1 MQELSTKVKKN
12 NLIQNFRLAYY
23 RRKAGKNLTIDDL
36 LKLPPYIQNDGII
49 LNKLRY
55 VRNIPDTEWR
65 KLDIDILLSHDDLLN
80 LINQEF
86 FLGYSYEQQYSF
98 LKSGKVDLSFCDRKA
113 KEEIV
118 SKLIEEGFYDVLTLN
133 LEENRQYDF
142 NQNILNKLRENNN
155 EKMLLPNIIKYLDMS
170 SINSIIS
177 SSPELI
183 QLLDKQQQLDVI
195 ETQKDK
201 LAFLSQEVQKEC
213 IEKNMKL
220 FKYAS
225 VDVKKGLVKQ
235 DIDMFKKID
244 YDSQMELISYDSRLY
259 TLLPYESKQK
269 MLNDFNKTEEAKKNP
284 EVINAALTMVKK
296 DVNNMKYFN
305 VDNPSPN
312 AFQILDGLENFDV
325 DTLKEYVLHSK
336 ICSAIGK
343 LTGKDYIL
351 HGATGGEKITNGMDS
366 YNQKQIDFFNKLSA
380 NQMKELIKI
389 DTNYI
394 LPYLSDSQWKI
405 NNKLVLKDYDESK
418 DRCTKLFLELYGK
431 EKLEQYSKSIDL
443 IYDMQ
448 KKYDRIAK
456 DEYSS
461 GGYDP
466 VRNYEVF
473 NKQGEIPL
481 EEFKILF
488 NEKIINSCDP
498 KEIEEYLTEI
508 AEDEKN
514 TSGKFV
520 SIMERTY
527 GEEAKEILKSRPE
540 LNVHSINSLEVFD
553 SRILERYGEAFVHDC
568 ISYNLRDFSEFLD
581 AIKDEKQCDNFYEYY
596 ETLCNIYGR
605 NVETMQKAMSEYSY
619 VKDIIENVKNKDL
632 TEKQTMNL
640 LNVFCT
646 KRNEFNIRTIEE
658 LENYDQIA
666 NSKMLR
672 EIGEINISADN
683 AADIVKR
690 IICSNLLG
698 MEYEDNNSLNYG
710 KSLQTLTTLY
720 DFGTDEISKTQYSE
734 EEERFMEI
742 LYFISNELD
751 PKKLVEFAKS
761 TTELPNLRNLVTIN
775 KIIDKVIENET
786 HELNDKLTSIEKI
799 KEVCKEQEGKENP
812 QAYYEEVDGLQV
824 FHLNGM
830 DYCMFSHDLG
840 TLSYEDWLRY
850 EGQGGNSAICS
861 RVVKGN
867 MGDTNGKYLF
877 GELPKE
883 ALITINKSDA
893 NTQHVSKRVRNYA
906 WQAESIKNLTDIKE
920 EANEIAFYRRQRSHA
935 NISSENVGGR
945 IKPMA
950 YGVSDI
956 SEIKENLKKI
966 LIDNEIPIII
976 VHKDKYKAKETEFK
990 VEKEE
995 SERI

>member
-12 NLIQNFRLAYY
+12 NFIQNIRLGYY
-23 RRKAGKNLTIDDL
+23 RRKANKNLTIDEL
-36 LKLPPYIQNDGII
+36 LKLPPYIQNDGQI
-49 LNKLRY
+49 LSTLRLF
-55 VRNIPDTEWR
+55 RNIPDSEWR
-65 KLDIDILLSHDDLLN
+65 KLDLDILLRHDGLLGV
-80 LINQEF
+80 INQEF
-86 FLGYSYEQQYSF
+86 FLGYSDEQQYSF
-98 LKSGKVDLSFCDRKA
+98 LNSGKVDLSFCDRNTI
-113 KEEIV
+113 EEIV
-118 SKLIEEGFYDVLTLN
+118 TRLIKRGFYDVLKLN
-133 LEENRQYDF
+133 LGKNQQHEF
-142 NQNILNKLRENNN
+142 NQSILKKLREKNN
-155 EKMLLPNIIKYLDMS
+155 EEMILPNIIKYLDMS

-177 SSPELI
+177 SNPQLI
-183 QLLDKQQQLDVI
+183 QLLDKQQQFDII

-201 LAFLSQEVQKEC
+201 LAFLTQEVQKEC
-213 IEKNMKL
+213 IEKNIEF

-225 VDVKKGLVKQ
+225 VDVKKGLLKQ

-259 TLLPYESKQK
+259 ILLPYESKQK
-269 MLNDFNKTEEAKKNP
+269 MLNDFNEIDEAKINSK
-284 EVINAALTMVKK
+284 VIKSALTMVKK

-312 AFQILDGLENFDV
+312 AFKLFDGLESLDI
-325 DTLKEYVLHSK
+325 DIIKEYVLHSK
-336 ICSAIGK
+336 ICGAIGK
-343 LTGKDYIL
+343 LTGADFL
-351 HGATGGEKITNGMDS
+351 MHGQSGGEAINGIDS
-366 YNQKQIDFFNKLSA
+366 YNQEQIDFINKLTA
-380 NQMKELIKI
+380 KQAKELIQI

-394 LPYLSDSQWKI
+394 LPYLADSKWIIDDKF
-405 NNKLVLKDYDESK
+405 VLKNYDDSK

-448 KKYDRIAK
+448 KKYDMIAK
-456 DEYSS
+456 ERYNT
-461 GGYDP
+461 GIKP
-466 VRNYEVF
+466 VSNYEVF

-488 NEKIINSCDP
+488 NEKIINSCDS

-508 AEDEKN
+508 AEGGKLASE
-514 TSGKFV
+514 KFV
-520 SIMERTY
+520 NIIGKAY
-527 GEEAKEILKSRPE
+527 GVEAKEIIKSRPE

-553 SRILERYGEAFVHDC
+553 SRILGRYGEAFVHDC

-596 ETLCNIYGR
+596 EALCNIYGR

-658 LENYDQIA
+658 LENFDQIA

-683 AADIVKR
+683 AADIVKQ

-734 EEERFMEI
+734 EEKRFMEI

-751 PKKLVEFAKS
+751 PKKLTEFAKN
-761 TTELPNLRNLVTIN
+761 TTELSNIRNLVTIN
-775 KIIDKVIENET
+775 NVIDKVIEKET
-786 HELNDKLTSIEKI
+786 HELTDSLTSIEKI
-799 KEVCKEQEGKENP
+799 REICKEQEGKENP

-867 MGDTNGKYLF
+867 MGDTSGKYLF

-883 ALITINKSDA
+883 GLIVIGGRDA
-893 NTQHVSKRVRNYA
+893 NTQHVPKRVRSYA
-906 WQAESIKNLTDIKE
+906 NQQISIKNITDIKE
-920 EANEIAFYRRQRSHA
+920 SDNEVAFYRRQRSHEY
-935 NISSENVGGR
+935 ISNESAGGR

-950 YGVSDI
+950 YGISDI
-956 SEIKENLKKI
+956 SQIQERQKKL
-966 LIDNEIPIII
+966 LIDNGIPIII
-976 VHKDKYKAKETEFK
+976 VHRDKYNTKETISNVK
-990 VEKEE
+990 KEE
-995 SERI
+995 SERT

>member
-23 RRKAGKNLTIDDL
+23 RRKAGKNLTIDEL
-36 LKLPPYIQNDGII
+36 LKLPSYIQNDGQI
-49 LNKLRY
+49 LSTLRLF
-55 VRNIPDTEWR
+55 RNIPDSEWR
-65 KLDIDILLSHDDLLN
+65 KLDINTLLRHDELGV
-80 LINQEF
+80 INQEF
-86 FLGYSYEQQYSF
+86 FLGYSDEQQYSF
-98 LKSGKVDLSFCDRKA
+98 LKSGKVDLSFCDSNT

-118 SKLIEEGFYDVLTLN
+118 TRLIKKGFYDVLELN
-133 LEENRQYDF
+133 LGENQQHEF
-142 NQNILNKLRENNN
+142 NQSILKKLREENN
-155 EKMLLPNIIKYLDMS
+155 EEMLLQSIIKYLDMT

-177 SSPELI
+177 SNPKLI
-183 QLLDKQQQLDVI
+183 QSLDKQQQLDII
-195 ETQKDK
+195 EIQKDK
-201 LAFLSQEVQKEC
+201 LAFLTQEVQKEC
-213 IEKNMKL
+213 IEKNIEL

-259 TLLPYESKQK
+259 ALLPYELKQK
-269 MLNDFNKTEEAKKNP
+269 MLKDFNENYEAIKNP
-284 EVINAALTMVKK
+284 KVINAALNMIKK
-296 DVNNMKYFN
+296 DINNMKYFN

-312 AFQILDGLENFDV
+312 AFKLFDGLENLDI
-325 DTLKEYVLHSK
+325 DTIKEYVLHSK

-351 HGATGGEKITNGMDS
+351 HGVAGGEIITAGMDS
-366 YNQKQIDFFNKLSA
+366 YNQKQIDFINKLTA
-380 NQMKELIKI
+380 KQVKELIKI

-394 LPYLSDSQWKI
+394 LPYLSDSEWEIDDKF
-405 NNKLVLKDYDESK
+405 VLKNYDDSK

-448 KKYDRIAK
+448 KKYDMFAK
-456 DEYSS
+456 EEYQY
-461 GGYDP
+461 GVEP
-466 VRNYEVF
+466 VSNYEVF
-473 NKQGEIPL
+473 NKQGKIPL

-488 NEKIINSCDP
+488 NEKIINSCDS

-508 AEDEKN
+508 AEGGKHASE
-514 TSGKFV
+514 KFV

-553 SRILERYGEAFVHDC
+553 SRIIGRYGEAFVHDC

-581 AIKDEKQCDNFYEYY
+581 AIKDEKQSDNFYEYY

-619 VKDIIENVKNKDL
+619 VRDIIENVKNKDL

-658 LENYDQIA
+658 LDNFDQIA
-666 NSKMLR
+666 NDKMLR
-672 EIGEINISADN
+672 EIGEINISDYN
-683 AADIVKR
+683 TADIVKQ

-698 MEYEDNNSLNYG
+698 MEYTDNVSLNYG
-710 KSLQTLTTLY
+710 KSLETLTTLY

-734 EEERFMEI
+734 EEKKFMEI
-742 LYFISNELD
+742 LYFISKEND
-751 PKKLVEFAKS
+751 PKKLAEFAKN

-775 KIIDKVIENET
+775 KVIDKVIENEI

-799 KEVCKEQEGKENP
+799 KEVCKEQEGKDNP

-824 FHLNGM
+824 YHLNGM

-867 MGDTNGKYLF
+867 MGDTNDKYLF

-883 ALITINKSDA
+883 GLITINGRDA

-920 EANEIAFYRRQRSHA
+920 GANEIAFYRRQRSHA